1 MNLRTP
7 LLGALALA
15 VVMTGFASDGVSAVE
30 DPYADLRGILLD
42 GLELEPRAVQVD
54 GFPGLPASG
63 LAYRLVPMTE
73 SSVRA
78 LAEDHAGRPVEP
90 GLLGSAQPQGRG
102 EFRRR

>member
-42 GLELEPRAVQVD
+42 PVELEPRVVQVD
-54 GFPGLPASG
+54 GFPDLPADG
-63 LAYRLVPMTE
+63 PAYTVVPMDE
-73 SSVRA
+73 SKLRT
-78 LAEDHAGRPVEP
+78 LAEGQPAGRSSRAP
-90 GLLGSAQPQGRG
+90 G
-102 EFRRR
+102 FRSTPRTW